1 MALKYDGLPVA
12 LSHDSRTATAAALSK
27 IHLVPGM
34 TACEVVEAVSNT
46 IGKPIFLESTVDD
59 RFKTTTGSF
68 AITPEFVVIV
78 FRGIDPHA
86 YQMHS
91 LFHELGHLLCG
102 HRLCERPVTP
112 LDTSTVDQL
121 LWNDAEREAE
131 FLAYKITSLISRKT
145 RNSQAFG

>member
-1 MALKYDGLPVA
+1 MAAD
-12 LSHDSRTATAAALSK
+12 
-27 IHLVPGM
+27 
-34 TACEVVEAVSNT
+34 EVVEAVSAAIGQPILLEAT
-46 IGKPIFLESTVDD
+46 IDD

-68 AITPEFVVIV
+68 AITPKFVVIV

-102 HRLCERPVTP
+102 HQLCERPGTP
-112 LDTSTVDQL
+112 LDASPMKQL

-131 FLAYKITSLISRKT
+131 FLAYKITALISRKPPS
-145 RNSQAFG
+145 SQAFG